1 MIPYLIALVGGYFI
15 GEGMGT
21 DSFAKGGIL
30 DSNVKDNV
38 SDYLIHRLD
47 NADFEVYIDNSVSP
61 AELTVT
67 CTSYD
72 NIDIQNFLK
81 DANQALFDGE
91 GKEEYSSVKGPL
103 PEFLLQVMADGGKT
117 ATFQD
122 KVNAVAS
129 RLIDTD
135 VPKKLQKD
143 YGKKYNK
150 EEAYLAAKRIIGSQM
165 SKEMADGGDIMA
177 KGGVTSKPKWNLK
190 PDPKYLRKTDWEDLA
205 FVKEMYDE
213 GNYEAA
219 INFASNLDT
228 IVRDEIP
235 PEVWQKL
242 GGSLTKKGLEEAKQN
257 IKKYKK
263 A

>member
-15 GEGMGT
+15 GEGMGA

-61 AELTVT
+61 EELTVT

-72 NIDIQNFLK
+72 NVDIQNFLK

-117 ATFQD
+117 TTFQD

-165 SKEMADGGDIMA
+165 SKEKYDDGGDT
-177 KGGVTSKPKWNLK
+177 GKPKWNLK

-213 GNYEAA
+213 GNYETGLK
-219 INFASNLDT
+219 FASNLDT

-235 PEVWQKL
+235 PEVWKKL
-242 GGSLTKKGLEEAKQN
+242 GSGIKKKGLEEAKQN

>member
-21 DSFAKGGIL
+21 DSFSKGGIL

-91 GKEEYSSVKGPL
+91 GKEEYSSVK
-103 PEFLLQVMADGGKT
+103 
-117 ATFQD
+117 
-122 KVNAVAS
+122 
-129 RLIDTD
+129 
-135 VPKKLQKD
+135 
-143 YGKKYNK
+143 
-150 EEAYLAAKRIIGSQM
+150 
-165 SKEMADGGDIMA
+165 
-177 KGGVTSKPKWNLK
+177 
-190 PDPKYLRKTDWEDLA
+190 
-205 FVKEMYDE
+205 
-213 GNYEAA
+213 
-219 INFASNLDT
+219 
-228 IVRDEIP
+228 
-235 PEVWQKL
+235 
-242 GGSLTKKGLEEAKQN
+242 
-257 IKKYKK
+257 
-263 A
+263 